1 MYAGVVGLTEVV
13 LDSFLVNVL
22 WRLIAAAHHVN
33 EVQSVVQDQW
43 ICARQVTL

>member
-13 LDSFLVNVL
+13 LDSFLDSVL

-33 EVQSVVQDQW
+33 KVQSIVHDQW